1 MNVWMRAVASLFL
14 LGVCGCTTVH
24 YKGLTIRQDLL
35 EKNEYNL
42 KYKYGNPMPDVR
54 YITIHNTWNFGPAVN
69 ERTYLNNRR
78 DKQYISFHFAVDE
91 NEAIQI
97 LPLNVSGWHAG
108 DGAKGPG
115 NRNSIGIEIC
125 RSRCTGERDWEYRR
139 AEENGVLLA
148 AWLLRKYNLP
158 LSALRKHQDWS
169 GKNCPHRILEEKRW
183 ESFKARVGAAMR
195 D

>member
-1 MNVWMRAVASLFL
+1 M
-14 LGVCGCTTVH
+14 
-24 YKGLTIRQDLL
+24 
-35 EKNEYNL
+35 
-42 KYKYGNPMPDVR
+42 
-54 YITIHNTWNFGPAVN
+54 
-69 ERTYLNNRR
+69 
-78 DKQYISFHFAVDE
+78 
-91 NEAIQI
+91 
-97 LPLNVSGWHAG
+97 SGWHAG